1 MAKEFED
8 PAFALKAN
16 EVSGVVT
23 TQYGYHVIQV
33 VEKIPSKVTPFEAV
47 RDDLERELRTSKV
60 FETMQTTQNQMRAD
74 LLKDP
79 AAAADVAKKFGAELI
94 TVAEA
99 SRGDAIPTLGVTP
112 EIDSLLPSL
121 QPGGVTDVVAIPG
134 DRAVVA
140 VLDKR
145 TPGRP
150 STLDEAR
157 AGIREQLIATGAAK
171 LLAERSKEAGER
183 VRKGEDIETVARSL
197 GAKVDGASN
206 FAINDAIPGIGSA
219 IFLED
224 AFKKGVGTV
233 VGPTLMQGRTVVAKV
248 IAKTEADM
256 ATFEFERPALLA
268 ELKTARAR
276 QNDTLWMDSIVR
288 DLTEKGDLVLNDA
301 AAQQIVSQLSQ

>member
-1 MAKEFED
+1 
-8 PAFALKAN
+8 
-16 EVSGVVT
+16 VVT
-23 TQYGYHVIQV
+23 TQFGYHVIQL

-47 RDDLERELRTSKV
+47 RDDLERELRASKV
-60 FETMQTTQNQMRAD
+60 FETMQTAQNQMRTD

-79 AAAADVAKKFGAELI
+79 AAAAEVAKKFNADLI

-112 EIDSLLPSL
+112 EIDGLLPAL
-121 QPGGVTDVVAIPG
+121 QPGGVTEVVAIPG

-157 AGIREQLIATGAAK
+157 ASIREQLITAGAAK

-183 VRKGEDIETVARSL
+183 VRKGEAVEAVARAL

-206 FAINDAIPGIGSA
+206 FSMNDTIPGIGPA
-219 IFLED
+219 LFLED
-224 AFKKGVGTV
+224 AFSKGVGTV
-233 VGPTLMQGRTVVAKV
+233 VGPTVMQGRTVVAKV
-248 IAKTEADM
+248 VGKTEADM

-268 ELKTARAR
+268 ELKSARAR

-288 DLTEKGDLVLNDA
+288 DLTDKGDLVLNEA
-301 AAQQIVSQLSQ
+301 AAQQIVSQLSR